1 MWFIGDEVEQETN
14 APPPKKNP
22 GSAPAEPQPHPF
34 PLDSEMVDSS
44 VTLYVNWSGLINS
57 HAGSS
62 DLSLMFGCMT
72 SNFMLLLSL
81 FSLVTAKIS
90 SLNQQ
95 GFQIAQLVTCLSF
108 YSYLFFAFSGNS
120 LFCWISDSTAKAVA
134 VVTPVCLALV
144 FNAVCLTKSLYA
156 IHRLKKVC
164 HSQSTGNIIKNIFQ
178 LSCNLS

>member
-1 MWFIGDEVEQETN
+1 MKTLQLLRLWRITCQSSIKHSTSSQRSTPYQSPN
-14 APPPKKNP
+14 PPTL
-22 GSAPAEPQPHPF
+22 
-34 PLDSEMVDSS
+34 PLYSEMVDSS
-44 VTLYVNWSGLINS
+44 VTLYVNWSGMINS

-62 DLSLMFGCMT
+62 DLFLMFGCTT

-81 FSLVTAKIS
+81 FSLVTAKMS

-108 YSYLFFAFSGNS
+108 YSYLFFTFSGNS

-134 VVTPVCLALV
+134 VVTPVCLALA
-144 FNAVCLTKSLYA
+144 FNAVCLTKSLYG

-164 HSQSTGNIIKNIFQ
+164 HSH
-178 LSCNLS
+178 NLQAIL

>member
-1 MWFIGDEVEQETN
+1 M
-14 APPPKKNP
+14 
-22 GSAPAEPQPHPF
+22 
-34 PLDSEMVDSS
+34 
-44 VTLYVNWSGLINS
+44 INS

-62 DLSLMFGCMT
+62 DLFLMFGCMN
-72 SNFMLLLSL
+72 SNFMWLLSL
-81 FSLVTAKIS
+81 SSLVTVKMS

-108 YSYLFFAFSGNS
+108 YSYFSGNS
-120 LFCWISDSTAKAVA
+120 LFCWISDPTAKAVA

-164 HSQSTGNIIKNIFQ
+164 HSHNLQAILQRTFFSCRVIYHKSVKVLKTVLRIISSFF
-178 LSCNLS
+178 SRVPE

>member
-62 DLSLMFGCMT
+62 DLFLMFGCMT

-81 FSLVTAKIS
+81 FSLVTAKMS

-134 VVTPVCLALV
+134 VVTPVCLALA
-144 FNAVCLTKSLYA
+144 FNAVCLTKSLYG

-164 HSQSTGNIIKNIFQ
+164 HSH
-178 LSCNLS
+178 NLQAIL